1 MLSRTGNDFTID
13 LLVGISGLDQH
24 DVGYLYYGCDNEKYP
39 GWISLHVDTS
49 GIYSRSDDRTCSQ
62 EKRKLVK
69 IHDVRSVRAKSTMTK
84 T

>member
-1 MLSRTGNDFTID
+1 MLSCTGNDFTND
-13 LLVGISGLDQH
+13 LFVGISGLDQH
-24 DVGYLYYGCDNEKYP
+24 DVLYLVYGCDDEKHP
-39 GWISLHVDTS
+39 GWILLHVDTF
-49 GIYSRSDDRTCSQ
+49 GVYSRFDDRTCSQ

>member
-13 LLVGISGLDQH
+13 LLVGISGYDRH
-24 DVGYLYYGCDNEKYP
+24 HVPYVVDGCGNEKYP